1 MTLVLLILIPALG
14 GVLAW
19 ASGRLGDAAPRRIAL
34 ASMALSLALSVW
46 IWFEHAA
53 ALSMGGAS
61 TALHSSWAL
70 EVRASWIPALGASF
84 HLGLDGLSLV
94 LVVLTN
100 LLGFFAV
107 LCGWREVEHDAGL
120 FHFNLLWNLAGVVG
134 VFLAIDLLLFFF
146 FWEVML
152 VPMYFLIALWGRDI
166 AGGRT
171 RNYAAVK
178 FFIFT
183 QASGLLLLVSIL
195 ALAVVHFRATRVVSF
210 DYADLLAT
218 PMSAS
223 VEGWLALG
231 FFLAFAIK
239 LPIVP
244 LHTWLPDA
252 HSNAPTSGSVD
263 LAGLLLKSAAYGL
276 LRFALP
282 FFPHASAEIAPVAM
296 WLGVAVIVYGALVAF
311 AQTDLKRLVAYTG
324 VSHLGFVVVGIYA
337 GTEQALLGVVV
348 QMVAHGISAGAL
360 FMLCGEVQARFGT
373 RDLRELGGMWS
384 RLPNLPPMVL
394 FFALA
399 SLGLPGLGNFV
410 GEFLILSGTFTVAPA
425 VAIVAASGLVLAV
438 AYALVIVQR
447 ALHGPAAGAVRNVGA
462 TVTDLT
468 RGELAMMVSLV
479 VLLIELG
486 LYPQPVLDA
495 AKTPIAAVHAAYR
508 SASIG
513 AREHEV
519 LP

>member
-1 MTLVLLILIPALG
+1 MALVLLIAIPALG
-14 GVLAW
+14 GVLAL
-19 ASGRLGDAAPRRIAL
+19 ASGRFGAAAPRRIAL
-34 ASMALSLALSVW
+34 ASMGLALALSVW
-46 IWFEHAA
+46 IWFENAA
-53 ALSMGGAS
+53 VLAIGG
-61 TALHSSWAL
+61 THPSWAL
-70 EVRASWIPALGASF
+70 EVRASWIPTLGASF

-100 LLGFFAV
+100 LLGLFAV
-107 LCGWREVEHDAGL
+107 LCGWREVEHDPGL

-134 VFLAIDLLLFFF
+134 VFLALDLLLFFF

-152 VPMYFLIALWGRDI
+152 VPMYFLIALWGRDV

-171 RNYAAVK
+171 RGYAAVK

-195 ALAVVHFRATRVVSF
+195 ALALVHFRATHVVSF

-218 PMSAS
+218 PMAS
-223 VEGWLALG
+223 GTEWWLALG

-252 HSNAPTSGSVD
+252 HCNAPTSGSVD

-282 FFPHASAEIAPVAM
+282 FFPHASAAIAPIAM
-296 WLGVAVIVYGALVAF
+296 WLGVAGIVYGALVAF

-360 FMLCGEVQARFGT
+360 FVLSGEIQARFGT
-373 RDLRELGGMWS
+373 RDLRELGGLWARMP
-384 RLPNLPPMVL
+384 RLPPIVL

-425 VAIVAASGLVLAV
+425 VAIAATSGLVLSV
-438 AYALVIVQR
+438 AYALIVVQR
-447 ALHGPAAGAVRNVGA
+447 ALHGPVGGAVRNVGGA
-462 TVTDLT
+462 VAELT
-468 RGELAMMVSLV
+468 RPELAMLASLV
-479 VLLIELG
+479 VLLIGLG

-495 AKTPIAAVHAAYR
+495 AKAPMTALHAAYR
-508 SASIG
+508 PAPL
-513 AREHEV
+513 ARVH
-519 LP
+519 LPEPPP